1 MGTLHFLDSIDTKQP
16 IDQPS
21 IMRVFILACL
31 VDAAAAMA
39 PLHLAKERIPGKYIV
54 VLKPGAKLESA
65 AFTLNTLRARVQRRF
80 SAFNMMAVDMESETL
95 EKVRALKDVLYVEED
110 GIMRVQQ
117 AQATW
122 GLDRSDQRALPLD
135 GSYNP
140 SGDGTGVNVYIIDTG
155 VSPDHTDFAGR
166 AEVAYDAVG
175 NIGVDCNGHGPHCS
189 GTTSGATWGIAKNS
203 KVYGVRV
210 LGCLGSGSTA
220 GVVEGMNFVATD
232 GIRPAIASMSLGGGA
247 SSAMDQAVATMHN
260 AGVTVSVAAGNSNA
274 NACNYS
280 PARATEAITV
290 GATDISD
297 NRASFSNYGA
307 CVDIFAPGVDITSTW
322 IGGNDAT
329 NTISG
334 TSMACPHVS
343 GAAALLVQANPSFTP
358 DDVWAAMA
366 ADATPNV
373 VGNPGFRSPN
383 TFLYVN

>member
-122 GLDRSDQRALPLD
+122 GLDRSDQRSLP
-135 GSYNP
+135 
-140 SGDGTGVNVYIIDTG
+140 
-155 VSPDHTDFAGR
+155 FAGR

-175 NIGVDCNGHGPHCS
+175 NIGVDCNGHGTHCS

-343 GAAALLVQANPSFTP
+343 GAAALLVQATQSFTP